1 MSEPSGHQGQDRA
14 PRSIGG
20 HGANDAFLPEPA
32 GGHVDDLATGYALG
46 ALEGSER
53 LRVERHR
60 QMCPACDRLIADE
73 SRVVGLL
80 PFAVPLSDV
89 PPDVKPAILARVDH
103 AGRAAAPGT
112 PAPRSVPPPASRVEA
127 RGAPLPTLPT
137 SRQTLLP
144 LAPSHPMGAPPRIE
158 RWTGWASTLLALPL
172 LLALIATAAWAV
184 QLRAEADEDEA
195 RANSFGAMLERA
207 LSGQETVYQLSPAPR
222 APDAKGWV
230 VAAADGRS
238 ATLYVRGAPTRPGSS
253 VELIASGEG
262 EPVPL
267 VTIELDERG
276 RGVATFPLRQPL
288 TDFRFLRVKAS
299 SDDGPNGLAL
309 WGKPIDP
316 KGTPAAGN
324 AVPAPTVGTDTP

>member
-1 MSEPSGHQGQDRA
+1 MSKPSGHHGRDRA

-20 HGANDAFLPEPA
+20 RGTNDAFLPEPA
-32 GGHVDDLATGYALG
+32 GGHVDDLTTGYALG
-46 ALEGSER
+46 ALEASER

-60 QMCPACDRLIADE
+60 QMCPSCDRLIAEE

-112 PAPRSVPPPASRVEA
+112 PAPRPTPSPAARVEA
-127 RGAPLPTLPT
+127 GSAPLPTLPT

-144 LAPSHPMGAPPRIE
+144 ATSTHPAGAPPRIE

-195 RANSFGAMLERA
+195 RANSFGAILERA
-207 LSGQETVYQLSPAPR
+207 LAGQEPVYQLAPGPA
-222 APDAKGWV
+222 APTAKGWV

-238 ATLYVRGAPTRPGSS
+238 ATIYVRGAPTRPGNS
-253 VELIASGEG
+253 VELFASGEG
-262 EPVPL
+262 EPVLL
-267 VTIELDERG
+267 VAIELDERG

-288 TDFRFLRVKAS
+288 TDFRLLRVKTS

-309 WGKPIDP
+309 WGKPVDP
-316 KGTPAAGN
+316 KGTPPAGN
-324 AVPAPTVGTDTP
+324 AVPAPIVGTDTP